1 MFDIDVNDGL
11 LSREV
16 IKVIGVGGG
25 GGNAVNRMIQAGIA
39 GVEYIVMNT
48 DAQALRQSEAPI
60 KIQLGEKTTRGLG
73 AGANPE
79 IGAKSAEESE
89 EDIRSSIEGSDMVFI
104 TAGMGGGTGTG
115 AAPIVSR
122 IAKSMNILT
131 VGIVTKPF
139 FYEGKMKAKKAEMGI
154 CEMQK
159 YVDTLII
166 IPNEKILEITDKN
179 TRLDDAFEMAN
190 QVLKQGVKGIT
201 DIIKVPGMIN
211 VDFADVRTTMSN
223 QGIAHMGIGNAQGDN
238 RALKAAQEAIMSPL
252 LETTVAGASAVLIN
266 ISASKDSFT
275 ISEFNEVSKF
285 VNESVDSED
294 SEVII
299 GTSFNDDLGENLSI
313 TVIATGFPENKAVS
327 PSALKKEEK
336 IETIEKNTKEK
347 IEIIE
352 TVIEPELEIE
362 DEEKEPFFVIPKWLE
377 KKK

>member
-11 LSREV
+11 LSREI

-89 EDIRSSIEGSDMVFI
+89 EDIRKSIEGSDMIFI

-154 CEMQK
+154 SEMQK

-223 QGIAHMGIGNAQGDN
+223 QGIAHMGIGNAEGDN
-238 RALKAAQEAIMSPL
+238 RALKAAEEAIMSPL

-266 ISASKDSFT
+266 ISASKESFT
-275 ISEFNEVSKF
+275 INEFNEVSKF

-299 GTSFNDDLGENLSI
+299 GTSFNDDLGDQLSI
-313 TVIATGFPENKAVS
+313 TVIATGFPENKIPQPASV
-327 PSALKKEEK
+327 KKEEK
-336 IETIEKNTKEK
+336 IEAIEVNSQEK
-347 IEIIE
+347 IE
-352 TVIEPELEIE
+352 VIESVEIE
-362 DEEKEPFFVIPKWLE
+362 EIDEEREPFFVIPKWLE

>member
-89 EDIRSSIEGSDMVFI
+89 EDIRSSIDGSDMVFI

-154 CEMQK
+154 SEMQK

-223 QGIAHMGIGNAQGDN
+223 QGIAHMGIGNAEGDN

-266 ISASKDSFT
+266 ISASKESFT

-313 TVIATGFPENKAVS
+313 TVIATGFPENKISS
-327 PSALKKEEK
+327 PTLVKKEEK
-336 IETIEKNTKEK
+336 IESIEKVSQEK
-347 IEIIE
+347 IE
-352 TVIEPELEIE
+352 VIESETEVDIDIDE
-362 DEEKEPFFVIPKWLE
+362 DREPFFVIPKWLE

>member
-11 LSREV
+11 LSREI

-89 EDIRSSIEGSDMVFI
+89 EDIRKSIEGSDMIFI

-154 CEMQK
+154 SEMQK

-223 QGIAHMGIGNAQGDN
+223 QGIAHMGIGNAEGDN

-252 LETTVAGASAVLIN
+252 LETTVAGASAVRIN
-266 ISASKDSFT
+266 ISASKESFT
-275 ISEFNEVSKF
+275 INEFNEVSKF

-299 GTSFNDDLGENLSI
+299 GTSFNDDLGDQLSI
-313 TVIATGFPENKAVS
+313 TVIATGFPENKIPQPASV
-327 PSALKKEEK
+327 KKEEK
-336 IETIEKNTKEK
+336 IEAIEVNSQEK
-347 IEIIE
+347 IE
-352 TVIEPELEIE
+352 VIESVEIE
-362 DEEKEPFFVIPKWLE
+362 EIDEEREPFFVIPKWLE

>member
-11 LSREV
+11 LSREI

-89 EDIRSSIEGSDMVFI
+89 EDIRRSIEGSDMIFI

-154 CEMQK
+154 SEMQK

-223 QGIAHMGIGNAQGDN
+223 QGIAHMGIGNAEGDN
-238 RALKAAQEAIMSPL
+238 RALKAAEEAIMSPL

-266 ISASKDSFT
+266 ISASKESFT
-275 ISEFNEVSKF
+275 INEFNEVSKF

-299 GTSFNDDLGENLSI
+299 GTSFNDDLGDQLSI
-313 TVIATGFPENKAVS
+313 TVIATGFPENKIPQPAS
-327 PSALKKEEK
+327 LKKEEK
-336 IETIEKNTKEK
+336 IEAIEKDAQEK
-347 IEIIE
+347 IEVIE
-352 TVIEPELEIE
+352 TIETEF

>member
-89 EDIRSSIEGSDMVFI
+89 EDIRNSIDGSDMVFI

-154 CEMQK
+154 SEMQK

-223 QGIAHMGIGNAQGDN
+223 QGIAHMGIGNSQGDN

-266 ISASKDSFT
+266 ISASKESFT

-313 TVIATGFPENKAVS
+313 TVIATGFPENKIAS
-327 PSALKKEEK
+327 PTTLVKKEEK
-336 IETIEKNTKEK
+336 IESIEKVSQEK
-347 IEIIE
+347 IE
-352 TVIEPELEIE
+352 VIESESEIE
-362 DEEKEPFFVIPKWLE
+362 IDEEREPFFVIPKWLE

>member
-352 TVIEPELEIE
+352 TVSEVEVEIE

>member
-89 EDIRSSIEGSDMVFI
+89 EDIKSSIEGSDMVFI

-115 AAPIVSR
+115 AAPIVSK

-154 CEMQK
+154 SEMQK

-352 TVIEPELEIE
+352 TVSEPELEIE

>member
-60 KIQLGEKTTRGLG
+60 KLQLGEKTTRGLG

-89 EDIRSSIEGSDMVFI
+89 EDIRNSIGGSDMIFI

-154 CEMQK
+154 AEMQK

-201 DIIKVPGMIN
+201 DIIKVPGLIN

-223 QGIAHMGIGNAQGDN
+223 QGIAHMGIGTAQGEN
-238 RALKAAQEAIMSPL
+238 RALKAAEEAIMSPL

-266 ISASKDSFT
+266 ISASKESFT
-275 ISEFNEVSKF
+275 ISEFNEVSRF
-285 VNESVDSED
+285 VNESVNSEE

-299 GTSFNDDLGENLSI
+299 GTSFNDEMEDTLSI
-313 TVIATGFPENKAVS
+313 TVIATGFPENIIAKPIAV
-327 PSALKKEEK
+327 KKEEK
-336 IETIEKNTKEK
+336 IEKIEKNSQEK
-347 IEIIE
+347 MEIIE
-352 TVIEPELEIE
+352 EVEDT
-362 DEEKEPFFVIPKWLE
+362 DEEKDPFFVIPKWLE